1 MLNKLKKT
9 LSKVT
14 GKKKSK
20 PKAIKAVKVKK
31 VKATKVKKVKA
42 TKVKKV
48 KATKVKKV
56 KATKVKKVKA
66 DKVDPVKKEIINKPV
81 IKTGRVYTSHSSQD
95 PLIEIKKI
103 KKQDNEKRTYKIKDY
118 VIYPKHG
125 IGQITAVEKDT
136 IAGIDINFYKI
147 EITKDKL
154 VLTIPTNQQGHL
166 RSLSSTGQVAKAI
179 SILKGKAKVKR
190 TMWSRRAQEYEQ
202 KINSGE
208 IYQIAEVVR
217 DLNKNTDMPVDQS
230 YSERQLF
237 EKAYERI
244 LSEFQIVIGVSL
256 EDTQKKLD
264 KALKRNLEV
273 QTKALAAPTKPEV
286 TEVSKPETTT
296 NTED

>member
-14 GKKKSK
+14 GIKEKK
-20 PKAIKAVKVKK
+20 IKAPKSVKVKTPKVAK
-31 VKATKVKKVKA
+31 VKTPKVAKVKTPKVAKVKTPKVA
-42 TKVKKV
+42 KVKTPKV
-48 KATKVKKV
+48 AKIKKV
-56 KATKVKKVKA
+56 SIEKKTSST
-66 DKVDPVKKEIINKPV
+66 EKPV
-81 IKTGRVYTSHSSQD
+81 IKSGRVYTSHSSQD
-95 PLIEIKKI
+95 PLIEITKI

-125 IGQITAVEKDT
+125 IGQIVAVEKDT
-136 IAGIDINFYKI
+136 IAGIDITFYKI

-179 SILKGKAKVKR
+179 TILKGRAKVKR

-202 KINSGE
+202 KINSGA
-208 IYQIAEVVR
+208 IYEIAEVVR

-237 EKAYERI
+237 EKSFER
-244 LSEFQIVIGVSL
+244 LLGEVTVVL
-256 EDTQKKLD
+256 ETTEEEAKEKLN
-264 KALKRNLEV
+264 KALGKKVE
-273 QTKALAAPTKPEV
+273 QTLV
-286 TEVSKPETTT
+286 T
-296 NTED
+296 